1 MRQQGLARSLALA
14 LVGLALALP
23 ASAAPDRIRFLEGPA
38 ALTKLSPEKQ
48 AAPVQGYLSTEQRAA
63 IASSVQPPPVAGTQ
77 AAKAETELFQYLQG
91 LSATKRWQ
99 VALDDDAT
107 VYPRFTDQIGFRL
120 DRETTPAL
128 VALLNRVAED
138 TMAIA
143 AEAKALNPRL
153 RPYQVA
159 QLGRVCGFARPPA
172 PDAAAKGTGYPSG
185 HAAVAWGTALVLVEV
200 VPGGAQAIIGRAV
213 SFGQSRVVCGLHYPA
228 DIEAGQFIGSEVLAK
243 AFEAPDFRRDLACA
257 RREVEAL
264 RNGLKPADLPACAT
278 VP

>member
-1 MRQQGLARSLALA
+1 MARRKLAAGVALA
-14 LVGLALALP
+14 LSWLALVTP
-23 ASAAPDRIRFLEGPA
+23 ATAAPDRIRFLEGPA
-38 ALTKLSPEKQ
+38 ALAKMSPEQQ
-48 AAPVQGYLSTEQRAA
+48 AAPVQGYLSPEQRSA
-63 IASSVQPPPVAGTQ
+63 IAASVQPPPVAGTQ

-91 LSATKRWQ
+91 LSATRRWQ

-107 VYPRFTDQIGFRL
+107 VYPRFIDQIGFRL

-138 TMAIA
+138 TLAIA
-143 AEAKALNPRL
+143 AEAKARHPRL
-153 RPYQVA
+153 RPYQA
-159 QLGRVCGFARPPA
+159 AGLGRVCGFARAPA

-200 VPGGAQAIIGRAV
+200 VPQGAQAIIGRAV
-213 SFGQSRVVCGLHYPA
+213 AFGQSRVVCGLHYPA

-257 RREVEAL
+257 RREIEAI
-264 RNGLKPADLPACAT
+264 RNGQKAGDLPACA
-278 VP
+278 PSP

>member
-1 MRQQGLARSLALA
+1 MTRRKHAAVFALA
-14 LVGLALALP
+14 LSWLALVMP
-23 ASAAPDRIRFLEGPA
+23 ATAAPDRIRFLEGPA
-38 ALTKLSPEKQ
+38 ALAKMSPEQ
-48 AAPVQGYLSTEQRAA
+48 QVAPVQGYLSAEQRAA
-63 IASSVQPPPVAGTQ
+63 IAASVQAPPVAGTQ

-143 AEAKALNPRL
+143 AEAKARHPRL
-153 RPYQVA
+153 RPYQA
-159 QLGRVCGFARPPA
+159 AKLGRVCGFAQAPA
-172 PDAAAKGTGYPSG
+172 PDPSGRGTGYPSG

-213 SFGQSRVVCGLHYPA
+213 AFGQSRVVCGLHYPA

-243 AFEAPDFRRDLACA
+243 VFEAPDFRRDMACA
-257 RREVEAL
+257 RREIEAI
-264 RNGLKPADLPACAT
+264 RNGQKATDLPACT
-278 VP
+278 SSP